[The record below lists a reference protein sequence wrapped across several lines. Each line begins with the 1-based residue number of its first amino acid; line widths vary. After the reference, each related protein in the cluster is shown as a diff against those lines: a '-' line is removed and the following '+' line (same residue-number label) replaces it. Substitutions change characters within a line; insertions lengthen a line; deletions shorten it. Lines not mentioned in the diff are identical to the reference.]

1 MEEAAEITF
10 YNILKKNFSEE
21 DASTLVALQKR
32 MQSENLATKADLAS
46 GLSDVRTDLA
56 SGLSDTRA
64 ELASGLSDL
73 KSVLTW
79 RLFIFWLGQVAA
91 VVAIVKYAL

>member
-21 DASTLVALQKR
+21 DASTLVALQKK
-32 MQSENLATKADLAS
+32 MQSGSLATKADLAS
-46 GLSDVRTDLA
+46 GLA
-56 SGLSDTRA
+56 NF
-64 ELASGLSDL
+64 

-91 VVAIVKYAL
+91 VVAIIKYAL

>member
-21 DASTLVALQKR
+21 DASTLVALQKK
-32 MQSENLATKADLAS
+32 MQSESLATKADLAS
-46 GLSDVRTDLA
+46 GLADVKADLADVKADLA
-56 SGLSDTRA
+56 SD
-64 ELASGLSDL
+64 LANF

-91 VVAIVKYAL
+91 VVAIIKYAL

>member
-32 MQSENLATKADLAS
+32 MQPENLATKADLAS
-46 GLSDVRTDLA
+46 GLTDV
-56 SGLSDTRA
+56 
-64 ELASGLSDL
+64 

-79 RLFIFWLGQVAA
+79 RLFVFWLGQVAA
-91 VVAIVKYAL
+91 VVAIVKYALWQN